1 MTDTV
6 EKVDFSKCAKFSRG
20 AGAFV
25 RKLYG
30 GTHEQSHFQPAGL
43 VNSLQGIRV
52 PTAVFNGSA
61 ARFYRHPPFLVFQQY
76 RRVGPGNFAPSPS
89 QNRTGTSRFIRLVP
103 PHEGCRL
110 PLFIGFLPLPVD
122 PIQMAMACFLRS
134 AGITPASSLLQS
146 SPPLTGASV
155 LSASRLA
162 PLAPF
167 PLASPCRFSRS
178 IQEPGRASRRLYAG
192 CRSGRLRHP
201 PS

>member
-1 MTDTV
+1 MRNPEWAVAAGSAPPSGSRRPKAGPDRHVTCLLWADTV

-76 RRVGPGNFAPSPS
+76 QTISD
-89 QNRTGTSRFIRLVP
+89 L
-103 PHEGCRL
+103 E
-110 PLFIGFLPLPVD
+110 
-122 PIQMAMACFLRS
+122 
-134 AGITPASSLLQS
+134 
-146 SPPLTGASV
+146 
-155 LSASRLA
+155 
-162 PLAPF
+162 
-167 PLASPCRFSRS
+167 
-178 IQEPGRASRRLYAG
+178 
-192 CRSGRLRHP
+192 
-201 PS
+201 

>member
-1 MTDTV
+1 MADTV

-76 RRVGPGNFAPSPS
+76 RPNAE
-89 QNRTGTSRFIRLVP
+89 IK
-103 PHEGCRL
+103 
-110 PLFIGFLPLPVD
+110 GF
-122 PIQMAMACFLRS
+122 C
-134 AGITPASSLLQS
+134 
-146 SPPLTGASV
+146 
-155 LSASRLA
+155 
-162 PLAPF
+162 
-167 PLASPCRFSRS
+167 
-178 IQEPGRASRRLYAG
+178 
-192 CRSGRLRHP
+192 
-201 PS
+201 